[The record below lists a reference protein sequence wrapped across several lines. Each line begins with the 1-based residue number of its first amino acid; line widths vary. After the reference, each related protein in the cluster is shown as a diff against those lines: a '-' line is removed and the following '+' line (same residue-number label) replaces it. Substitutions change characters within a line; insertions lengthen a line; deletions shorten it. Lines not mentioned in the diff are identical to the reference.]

1 MTAFIISTPVLL
13 IAQGTASIGPSDI
26 RSTMDAREHLDPYL
40 RRVLEGDQE
49 EMRVLV
55 RFTDWPIE
63 DDIRS
68 AEGLGMEH
76 ICSMQVLPA
85 ALFKGTSERISRL
98 SRMPHVEW
106 IEYDGELELLMEQSL
121 LTINATVTWNSWVEG
136 ARRAF
141 PQMNGEGVTVA
152 VVDTGI
158 DAGHPDLDY
167 GEKTIINIKSD
178 IPGGPWYELEN
189 SDTSYGHGT
198 HCAGTIAGNGDASAG
213 ARSGVAPAAK
223 LIGLCVGDVG
233 ITLTNTLQG
242 LEWVYMNSKA
252 PNPYNIKVISNSWG
266 GGAAEYDPQDS
277 TSIIC
282 QKLTYENNVLVVFA
296 MGNAGS
302 GFHTGETLTAS
313 PTGLI
318 PSNIGVAATERDGSG
333 VAYFSSRGEKGKNQ
347 TYPDICAPGVRI
359 WSAHARATEISA
371 MSKLRGN
378 PNPYYLAISGTS
390 MATPHISGLAALMFQ
405 AAPSLRVSDRFEDY
419 SGDDPEGW
427 YGNTFN
433 RIHEIEWIMEQT
445 AFYIHPDGVPLT
457 DESTDNGV
465 PEPEDTGPTEVGWDG
480 KKMDWAQGYGLVDA
494 EKCVGVAL
502 TLQHLRIAYPPA
514 NQWTVKD
521 AIEVYYGNK
530 VFGPSVHNLSTDTL
544 QTAWTGEF
552 ARYAQDDEGP
562 LLVQN
567 QSRRIW
573 VPEGATEMT
582 IVLSYDPVNLVDRS
596 VGELTF
602 VVDMN
607 DDGTFDYEHPFLGSR
622 TSGTKEAVLPVDP
635 SDTGGYWAIGIY
647 GRGFRIIRPIID
659 REFMELRIE
668 YSIGVALRM
677 VLPEGGIIS
686 VAPPIPTSMVSTWEE
701 GTPSAGYSGGTISLS
716 GTAFHE
722 DRMHPIEETPPS
734 GGGRSRLWLVLLI
747 AALVVG
753 VLAALLYIRQRK
765 RVTKPQ

>member
-40 RRVLEGDQE
+40 RMVLEGDQE

-85 ALFKGTSERISRL
+85 ALFNGTSEQITRL
-98 SRMPHVEW
+98 SRMHWVEW

-121 LTINATVTWNSWVEG
+121 LTINATVTWNSWLEG
-136 ARRAF
+136 ARMAF
-141 PQMNGEGVTVA
+141 PQIDGEGVTVA

-266 GGAAEYDPQDS
+266 GVAAEYDPQDS

-282 QKLTYENNVLVVFA
+282 QKLTYENNVMVVFA

-302 GFHTGETLTAS
+302 GYHTGETLTAS

-347 TYPDICAPGVRI
+347 TYPDICAPGVKI

-445 AFYIHPDGVPLT
+445 AFYIHPDGVPLS

-530 VFGPSVHNLSTDTL
+530 VFGNSVHNLSTDTL

-567 QSRRIW
+567 QSRRVW
-573 VPEGATEMT
+573 VPEGATEIT

-622 TSGTKEAVLPVDP
+622 TSGTKEAVLLVDP

-701 GTPSAGYSGGTISLS
+701 GTPSAGYTGGTISLS
-716 GTAFHE
+716 GTAFHLN
-722 DRMHPIEETPPS
+722 RMHPIEETPPP
-734 GGGRSRLWLVLLI
+734 GTERSMLWLVFLIIAIAVGLLV
-747 AALVVG
+747 A
-753 VLAALLYIRQRK
+753 VLYVRK
-765 RVTKPQ
+765 RKKQAKG